1 MQLTLNLYFCYHSD
15 LELSIIFAKNFDINK
30 GCCCVTIA
38 YKCNTGWTCELTL
51 TVLRSVEEAEGKEGT
66 KNERMKIENS
76 SKYCTQSFLEDV

>member
-1 MQLTLNLYFCYHSD
+1 M
-15 LELSIIFAKNFDINK
+15 
-30 GCCCVTIA
+30 TIA